1 MTGMKQSSKTAFG
14 GILTALSVVL
24 MFLTGV
30 IPFLTFALPALAGAL
45 LILIVMEIG
54 SKWALCVY
62 AAVSILSLLVV
73 ADKEA
78 AMMYAAFFGYYPVI
92 KSFLE
97 SKLPRVFEW
106 IVKFLIF
113 NAAMVLAYLVI
124 IFVFGMPLDEM
135 EEFGRYSVPILLGM
149 GNVVFF
155 VYDIALTRVIGAYLH
170 RWRKSF
176 HRLFK

>member
-1 MTGMKQSSKTAFG
+1 MTGMKQCSQTAFG

-24 MFLTGV
+24 MFLTGI

-54 SKWALCVY
+54 PKWALCVY

-97 SKLPRVFEW
+97 SKLPRVVEW

-113 NAAMVLAYLVI
+113 NAAMVLAYVII

-135 EEFGRYSVPILLGM
+135 EEFGQYAVPILLGM

-170 RWRKSF
+170 RWRKAF
-176 HRLFK
+176 RRLFK

>member
-45 LILIVMEIG
+45 LILIVTEIG

-78 AMMYAAFFGYYPVI
+78 AMLTQEQALEKAIAHFKVDAAAITNLQIYQENDDGIQVYDI
-92 KSFLE
+92 E
-97 SKLPRVFEW
+97 
-106 IVKFLIF
+106 
-113 NAAMVLAYLVI
+113 
-124 IFVFGMPLDEM
+124 
-135 EEFGRYSVPILLGM
+135 
-149 GNVVFF
+149 F
-155 VYDIALTRVIGAYLH
+155 VYDGKEYSAEVDVTSGAIT
-170 RWRKSF
+170 
-176 HRLFK
+176 

>member
-1 MTGMKQSSKTAFG
+1 MKQSSKTAFG
-14 GILTALSVVL
+14 AFYS
-24 MFLTGV
+24 
-30 IPFLTFALPALAGAL
+30 
-45 LILIVMEIG
+45 
-54 SKWALCVY
+54 
-62 AAVSILSLLVV
+62 AVSRSDVSDGGDPLFNLCAAGIGRRTADIDCDGDRLQMGTVRLCGSEHPLSLVV

-135 EEFGRYSVPILLGM
+135 EEFGRYAVPILLGM

>member
-1 MTGMKQSSKTAFG
+1 MTGMKQSSQTAFG

-24 MFLTGV
+24 MFLTGI

-54 SKWALCVY
+54 PKWALCVY

-97 SKLPRVFEW
+97 SKLPRVVEW

-113 NAAMVLAYLVI
+113 NAAMVLAYVII

-135 EEFGRYSVPILLGM
+135 EEFG
-149 GNVVFF
+149 
-155 VYDIALTRVIGAYLH
+155 
-170 RWRKSF
+170 
-176 HRLFK
+176 

>member
-14 GILTALSVVL
+14 GLLTALSVVL
-24 MFLTGV
+24 MFLTGI

-97 SKLPRVFEW
+97 SKLPRWLEW
-106 IVKFLIF
+106 VAKLLIF
-113 NAAMVLAYLVI
+113 NTAMVLAYLVI
-124 IFVFGMPLDEM
+124 IYVFGIPLDEM
-135 EEFGRYSVPILLGM
+135 EEFGKYAVPILLGM
-149 GNVVFF
+149 GNVVFII
-155 VYDIALTRVIGAYLH
+155 YDIALTRLIGAYLH
-170 RWRKSF
+170 RWRKTF
-176 HRLFK
+176 RRLFK

>member
-45 LILIVMEIG
+45 LIL
-54 SKWALCVY
+54 ALCVY

-135 EEFGRYSVPILLGM
+135 EEFGRYAVPILLGM

>member
-24 MFLTGV
+24 MFLTGI

-54 SKWALCVY
+54 PKWALSVY

-97 SKLPRVFEW
+97 SRLPRWLEW

-113 NAAMVLAYLVI
+113 NVAMVLAYVVI
-124 IFVFGMPLDEM
+124 IFVFGIPLDEM
-135 EEFGRYSVPILLGM
+135 EEFGKYAVPILLGM

-170 RWRKSF
+170 RWRQMF

>member
-135 EEFGRYSVPILLGM
+135 EEFGRYAVPMTLVKAI
-149 GNVVFF
+149 
-155 VYDIALTRVIGAYLH
+155 
-170 RWRKSF
+170 S
-176 HRLFK
+176 

>member
-124 IFVFGMPLDEM
+124 ILCSGCLWMRWRSLAGMPCRSCWGWGM
-135 EEFGRYSVPILLGM
+135 WFFSFMILL
-149 GNVVFF
+149 
-155 VYDIALTRVIGAYLH
+155 
-170 RWRKSF
+170 
-176 HRLFK
+176 